1 VRSEG
6 FGVGDPPASETKRSG
21 PNALADTR
29 NFPLTFVRQ
38 ERSWGAA
45 PRTPVRDRL
54 TITAA
59 NVSRLRV
66 DVRRARVSCNVAID
80 VESDGPLTVELNGC
94 NRTLQ
99 FGGGRSGAPASCRAA
114 VGFLR
119 AGVRPRG
126 ASRSA
131 LRFDAALV
139 GRGTFSVDVF
149 RQSAGR
155 TVLGNRRVARFRG
168 RKAGF
173 GWSGRGRRVRDGV
186 YIVRFQ
192 RALAGG
198 RVDTR
203 RMVLERR
210 RGRFR
215 LRPDYYRRESCGVLS
230 SFKLERP
237 VFGGR
242 RNRALGIAFRVARQ
256 STVDVRLVRGKR
268 TIRRLSRGTRA
279 GRRTHRLRLPSE
291 RLRRG
296 DYKIVIRATPRG
308 GRPVVATLT
317 ARRL

>member
-1 VRSEG
+1 
-6 FGVGDPPASETKRSG
+6 
-21 PNALADTR
+21 
-29 NFPLTFVRQ
+29 
-38 ERSWGAA
+38 
-45 PRTPVRDRL
+45 
-54 TITAA
+54 
-59 NVSRLRV
+59 VSRVRV
-66 DVRRARVSCNVAID
+66 DVRRARVTCNVALD
-80 VESDGPLTVELNGC
+80 VDSDGPLTVELDGC
-94 NRTLQ
+94 NRTQQ
-99 FGGGRSGAPASCRAA
+99 FAGGSGAAAGSCRAA
-114 VGFLR
+114 VGFVR

-126 ASRSA
+126 SRRSG

-139 GRGTFSVDVF
+139 GRGTFAVDVF

-155 TVLGNRRVARFRG
+155 TVLGNRRVARFRA

-173 GWSGRGRRVRDGV
+173 DWAARGRRVRDGV
-186 YIVRFQ
+186 YIVRFE
-192 RALAGG
+192 RKLAGG

-203 RMVLERR
+203 RVVLERR
-210 RGRFR
+210 GGA
-215 LRPDYYRRESCGVLS
+215 SACGPTTTGASRAAVLT

-256 STVDVRLVRGKR
+256 STVEVRLVRGNR

-279 GRRTHRLRLPSE
+279 GRRTHRLALPSE

-296 DYKIVIRATPRG
+296 DYKIVVRATPRG